1 MVPGGGNPGGYMR
14 RQWKRTF
21 ATLLLTLSVVSQA
34 SIALADTTPSPSASP
49 STDATA
55 TASPDAS
62 AQPSA
67 TSSPTPSV
75 SDSPTPVASDTPS
88 PAVSDSVQPT
98 LTPTPTTPTSPSPS
112 PTTSTPSDHLI
123 IRLIA
128 GLTSAEQ
135 QSVIARHGGTETSSI
150 PALRLHFVDVAGGTA
165 NEALTNFQSDADV
178 VSADLDATRTAEAV
192 PSDTVYPSQWAL
204 PHIGWDQA
212 FGTVAPAGSST
223 IAVLDTGVDASVSDL
238 SGRLTGGYSA
248 LGGNPTTDA
257 NGHGTWLASIAA
269 AGTDNADGI
278 AGVDYAS
285 AQIMPVQVVAADG
298 TGQDSDIIS
307 GVVWAADHGA
317 DVILMAFSNPTYSS
331 ALQDAVDYAWSKG
344 AVIVAATG
352 NDSSSVA
359 HYPAGD
365 SKVIGVSA
373 TNSSDELWS
382 GSNYGPDTFLAAP
395 GVDIAADSG
404 SGTQFVTGTS
414 ASAAIVAG
422 AAALLKANDPSA
434 SNGVIVGRLARTADA
449 AATAD

>member
-1 MVPGGGNPGGYMR
+1 MR

-150 PALRLHFVDVAGGTA
+150 PALRLHFVDVAGGPTAMGTRCRMERLRRYASRLGPRSQRRRPTGSWSMLRSRFHPRHRRSA
-165 NEALTNFQSDADV
+165 NEVRGSTMSRFRRGERS
-178 VSADLDATRTAEAV
+178 R
-192 PSDTVYPSQWAL
+192 
-204 PHIGWDQA
+204 
-212 FGTVAPAGSST
+212 TVARP
-223 IAVLDTGVDASVSDL
+223 
-238 SGRLTGGYSA
+238 
-248 LGGNPTTDA
+248 N
-257 NGHGTWLASIAA
+257 
-269 AGTDNADGI
+269 
-278 AGVDYAS
+278 
-285 AQIMPVQVVAADG
+285 
-298 TGQDSDIIS
+298 
-307 GVVWAADHGA
+307 
-317 DVILMAFSNPTYSS
+317 
-331 ALQDAVDYAWSKG
+331 
-344 AVIVAATG
+344 
-352 NDSSSVA
+352 
-359 HYPAGD
+359 
-365 SKVIGVSA
+365 
-373 TNSSDELWS
+373 
-382 GSNYGPDTFLAAP
+382 
-395 GVDIAADSG
+395 
-404 SGTQFVTGTS
+404 
-414 ASAAIVAG
+414 
-422 AAALLKANDPSA
+422 
-434 SNGVIVGRLARTADA
+434 
-449 AATAD
+449 

>member
-75 SDSPTPVASDTPS
+75 SDSPTPVASDSPTPVASDTPS
-88 PAVSDSVQPT
+88 PTASDSVQPT

-112 PTTSTPSDHLI
+112 PTTSTPADHLI

-135 QSVIARHGGTETSSI
+135 QSVIDRHGGTETSSI

-165 NEALTNFQSDADV
+165 NEALTNFRADADV

-204 PHIGWDQA
+204 PQIGWDQA

-223 IAVLDTGVDASVSDL
+223 IAVLDTGVDAS
-238 SGRLTGGYSA
+238 
-248 LGGNPTTDA
+248 
-257 NGHGTWLASIAA
+257 
-269 AGTDNADGI
+269 
-278 AGVDYAS
+278 
-285 AQIMPVQVVAADG
+285 
-298 TGQDSDIIS
+298 
-307 GVVWAADHGA
+307 
-317 DVILMAFSNPTYSS
+317 
-331 ALQDAVDYAWSKG
+331 
-344 AVIVAATG
+344 
-352 NDSSSVA
+352 
-359 HYPAGD
+359 
-365 SKVIGVSA
+365 
-373 TNSSDELWS
+373 
-382 GSNYGPDTFLAAP
+382 
-395 GVDIAADSG
+395 
-404 SGTQFVTGTS
+404 
-414 ASAAIVAG
+414 
-422 AAALLKANDPSA
+422 
-434 SNGVIVGRLARTADA
+434 
-449 AATAD
+449 